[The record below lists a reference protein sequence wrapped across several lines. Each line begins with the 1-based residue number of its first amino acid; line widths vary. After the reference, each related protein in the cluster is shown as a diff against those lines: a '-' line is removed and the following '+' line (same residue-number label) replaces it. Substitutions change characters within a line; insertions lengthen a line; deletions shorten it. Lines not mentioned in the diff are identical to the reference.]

1 MNQQP
6 DKFFR
11 DKLHGYQKSVSPEA
25 WNRISQNLDHKNRRG
40 LWLKV
45 AASIALLA
53 TTGILLYPTL
63 RSDNTIAITEK
74 VTPATVDKEATVTSP
89 PVIADTTQPA
99 EKNDAHQ
106 TNKTTLR
113 PRQTIH
119 KNKPQIKKSAT
130 APEEPLQIPEVASTD
145 IQPPQQ
151 PKENEP
157 VVATASA
164 EEKIVEQSSGVT
176 IVFSAEEVNKYVTKN
191 EDTGATTHDK
201 SSSTFKKLLDKAYD
215 LKHNQD
221 PLGGLRQKKNEIL
234 AMNFRNEKERT
245 QND

>member
-11 DKLHGYQKSVSPEA
+11 DKLHGYEKSISSEA
-25 WNRISQNLDHKNRRG
+25 WNRIAQNLDQKKGRG
-40 LWLKV
+40 LWVKV
-45 AASIALLA
+45 AAAIALLA
-53 TTGILLYPTL
+53 TTGILLYPAL

-74 VTPATVDKEATVTSP
+74 ITPAPVDERATVTSP
-89 PVIADTTQPA
+89 PAIADTTQPA
-99 EKNDAHQ
+99 EKNDAQQ
-106 TNKTTLR
+106 TNKTTLH
-113 PRQTIH
+113 PQQPIH
-119 KNKPQIKKSAT
+119 RNKLQRKKSAT
-130 APEEPLQIPEVASTD
+130 APDEGLQIPEVASAD
-145 IQPPQQ
+145 IQPVEK
-151 PKENEP
+151 PKEDEP
-157 VVATASA
+157 VVATTST
-164 EEKIVEQSSGVT
+164 EEKVIEQSSGVT
-176 IVFSAEEVNKYVTKN
+176 IVFSTEEVNKYLTKN
-191 EDTGATTHDK
+191 EDIDATSHDK

>member
-11 DKLHGYQKSVSPEA
+11 DKLHGYQKPVSSEA
-25 WNRISQNLDHKNRRG
+25 WNRISQNLDRKNGRS

-45 AASIALLA
+45 AAAIALLT
-53 TTGILLYPTL
+53 TTGILLYPAL

-74 VTPATVDKEATVTSP
+74 IRPAQVDKGATITSP
-89 PVIADTTQPA
+89 FAIADTTQPA
-99 EKNDAHQ
+99 EKKDAHQ
-106 TNKTTLR
+106 ANKTILR
-113 PRQTIH
+113 PQQPIH
-119 KNKPQIKKSAT
+119 KKKPQAKKSAT
-130 APEEPLQIPEVASTD
+130 APDEALQVPEVASTD
-145 IQPPQQ
+145 IQPLEQYKEDQQ
-151 PKENEP
+151 
-157 VVATASA
+157 VIATTST
-164 EEKIVEQSSGVT
+164 EEKTIEQSGGVT
-176 IVFSAEEVNKYVTKN
+176 IVFSADEVNKYLTKS
-191 EDTGATTHDK
+191 EDNGATSHDK